1 MLCWVFA
8 EFNQLTS
15 PKRPLP
21 ISLFAANN
29 SETVFAEP
37 ADDDDEDWE
46 DSGKMMI
53 KIISIHIGI
62 GLDGPVLS

>member
-1 MLCWVFA
+1 MLCWVFT

-21 ISLFAANN
+21 VSLFAANN

-37 ADDDDEDWE
+37 DDDDDEEWE

-53 KIISIHIGI
+53 EIIRMRMRRSF
-62 GLDGPVLS
+62 D